1 MKSNI
6 QQLFKK
12 HGTHLFNLKDRWA
25 EEKEFEDIAD
35 YGKEIAKIFKRFKF
49 FFNIML
55 SPQGGTHQTQ
65 NNNQPKIIQ
74 LTQFNRA
81 IYRSNIS

>member
-49 FFNIML
+49 TDTSVTRAFLIKTNLDGQKLKIKMYQ
-55 SPQGGTHQTQ
+55 SGRVVVTH
-65 NNNQPKIIQ
+65 
-74 LTQFNRA
+74 
-81 IYRSNIS
+81 